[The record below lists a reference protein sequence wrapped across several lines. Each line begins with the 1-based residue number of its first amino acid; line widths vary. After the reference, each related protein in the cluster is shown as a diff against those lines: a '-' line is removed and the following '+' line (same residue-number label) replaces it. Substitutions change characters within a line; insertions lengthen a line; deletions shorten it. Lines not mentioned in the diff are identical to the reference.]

1 MQFCVGRTSQSLSFL
16 VVITVSGLAF
26 MSLES
31 NRINIRCDLYLTIRK
46 VSLFGVFLVLIFLHS
61 DGIRRD
67 TEYLSVFSSNA
78 GKYGPE
84 KLRIR
89 TLLTQ
94 YLFLSERLKE
104 HDNNRF
110 CNILIS
116 TSQKVENALFLKH
129 PP

>member
-16 VVITVSGLAF
+16 VVITVSGLTF

-31 NRINIRCDLYLTIRK
+31 NRINIRCDLYFTTWK

-61 DGIRRD
+61 DGIRRYM
-67 TEYLSVFSSNA
+67 EYLSVFSSNA

-104 HDNNRF
+104 HVNNRF